1 MADLYLEEQR
11 IKTEEFL
18 VEQKIKIEEF
28 SIMLTA
34 LYINDSDHHRQLQTE
49 FNTLSALPK
58 NIDNMIKKYKD
69 DLRIQC
75 FYRDFAK
82 QCRITQILLNK
93 KIFKIHKQNYN
104 NSYNSDFNYLYNTDE
119 NLNGTEI
126 YIYDIKSHK
135 RTSTCELK
143 SYKPNRRLM
152 SKIANYVKI
161 SNSHLLILGAAEQY
175 SRKGLLMDLKT
186 KAITE
191 MFNFNS
197 QKDVFD
203 TFNQFIYYDNYLFV
217 FGNLGMSGLAKYD
230 INRNKWQKL
239 AFPQLD
245 RRVFA
250 VLFHNYVLVSSF
262 YNSTFYLYDFLINS
276 HSEIGFY
283 EHVENRKFL
292 FTNQIRVY
300 LWIQN
305 NSIYESE
312 ENNPFKWNI
321 IGNNNFGIRELPFDI
336 TFSSFEGNIYASLLI
351 RPKMYCYKLNRES
364 KEIEL
369 IYQGE
374 VNR

>member
-18 VEQKIKIEEF
+18 VEKKIKIEEF
-28 SIMLTA
+28 SAMLTA
-34 LYINDSDHHRQLQTE
+34 LYISDSDHLRQLQTE
-49 FNTLSALPK
+49 FKTLSALPK
-58 NIDNMIKKYKD
+58 SIEGMIKKHQG

-126 YIYDIKSHK
+126 YIYNLKSHK

-143 SYKPNRRLM
+143 SYKPNRRLLD
-152 SKIANYVKI
+152 KITNYVKI
-161 SNSHLLILGAAEQY
+161 SNSHLLILGSVQERY
-175 SRKGLLMDLKT
+175 KGLLMDLKT

-191 MFNFNS
+191 MFNFS
-197 QKDVFD
+197 CQKGVFD
-203 TFNQFIYYDNYLFV
+203 TFNQFIYYKNYLYV
-217 FGNLGMSGLAKYD
+217 FGDLDRAGLVKYD

-262 YNSTFYLYDFLINS
+262 YNSSFYLYDLLIEA

-283 EHVENRKFL
+283 ERIESRKFL
-292 FTNQIRVY
+292 FTDQVKVY

-321 IGNNNFGIRELPFDI
+321 IGNNNFRIRELPFDI
-336 TFSSFEGNIYASLLI
+336 TFSYFEGNIYASFLI
-351 RPKMYCYKLNRES
+351 RPKMYCYKLNREC

-369 IYQGE
+369 IYQGG